1 LVAAPRFLAEMRG
14 HLPKS
19 AQRHVVHELPRDLV
33 DLPIDQL
40 RTRLLDALQHRPNG

>member
-1 LVAAPRFLAEMRG
+1 
-14 HLPKS
+14 
-19 AQRHVVHELPRDLV
+19 VVHELPRDLV